1 MKFFHLSDLHIGIRF
16 KEYSLLED
24 QRYIFR
30 KILDLADSEKPEA
43 VVIAGDIYDKPSPP
57 SEAVAVF
64 DDFLS
69 ALHDRD
75 LHVLI
80 ISGNHDSPQR
90 IAFGSR
96 FVDPKIHLSPAYDGS
111 VKAARIIDRFGEV
124 RFYLLPFV
132 KPSAVRPFFPDEPIA
147 SYTDAIRT
155 AITHMDI
162 DPNGRNVLV
171 AHQFVTGA
179 QTCDSEDISVGGAGN
194 VDSSVFALFDYV
206 ALGHLHG
213 PQSIAGNPCIRYC
226 GTPLKYS
233 FSEKSHTKSV
243 TVVEMEQKGTVAT
256 RQIPLIP
263 LHDMREIRGTYNE
276 LTLKQNY
283 SGTAVDDY
291 LHAVLTDESDI
302 PNALARLRTIYPN
315 ILALDYDN
323 KRTRSSSSFVSGT
336 AVAQKSDIEL
346 FMELYEKQNGQP
358 MSEEQKQYSIDLF
371 EQIKEGDR

>member
-24 QRYIFR
+24 QKYIFQ
-30 KILDLADSEKPEA
+30 KILDLADSEKPDA

-69 ALHDRD
+69 ALHERN

-96 FVDPKIHLSPAYDGS
+96 FVNSRIHLSPAYDGS
-111 VKAARIIDRFGEV
+111 VKAVKITDRFGEV
-124 RFYLLPFV
+124 CFYLLPFV
-132 KPSAVRPFFPDEPIA
+132 KPSAVRPFFPDESVT
-147 SYTDAIRT
+147 SYTDAIRM
-155 AITHMDI
+155 AIAHMDI
-162 DPNGRNVLV
+162 DPDDRNVLV

-179 QTCDSEDISVGGAGN
+179 QTCDSEEVSVGGAGN
-194 VDSSVFALFDYV
+194 VDSSVFAPFDYV
-206 ALGHLHG
+206 ALGHIHG
-213 PQSIAGNPCIRYC
+213 PQIISGNPCIRYC

-233 FSEKSHTKSV
+233 FSERNQTKSV
-243 TVVEMEQKGTVAT
+243 TVVEMEQKGAVTT
-256 RQIPLIP
+256 RQIPLVP
-263 LHDMREIRGTYNE
+263 LHDMREIRGTYND

-283 SGTAVDDY
+283 AGTAVDDY
-291 LHAVLTDESDI
+291 LHAVLTDEADI

-323 KRTRSSSSFVSGT
+323 TRTRNSASFVSGA
-336 AVAQKSDIEL
+336 AVAQKTDIEL
-346 FMELYEKQNGQP
+346 FMELYAKQNGQP
-358 MSEEQKQYSIDLF
+358 MSDEQKQYSIELF
-371 EQIKEGDR
+371 EQIREGDR

>member
-111 VKAARIIDRFGEV
+111 VKAVRIIDRFGEV
-124 RFYLLPFV
+124 CFYLLPFV

>member
-24 QRYIFR
+24 QKYIFQ

-111 VKAARIIDRFGEV
+111 VKAVRILDRSGEV
-124 RFYLLPFV
+124 CFYLLPFV
-132 KPSAVRPFFPDEPIA
+132 KPSAVRPFFPDEPIT

-162 DPNGRNVLV
+162 DPSGRNVLV

-194 VDSSVFALFDYV
+194 VDSSVFAPFDYV

-213 PQSIAGNPCIRYC
+213 PQNIAGNPCIRYC

-233 FSEKSHTKSV
+233 FSERSHTKSI
-243 TVVEMEQKGTVAT
+243 TVVEMEQKGTVIT

-283 SGTAVDDY
+283 MGTAVDDY
-291 LHAVLTDESDI
+291 LHAVLTDEADI

-323 KRTRSSSSFVSGT
+323 KRTRNSTSFAASAT
-336 AVAQKSDIEL
+336 VAQKSDIEL

-358 MSEEQKQYSIDLF
+358 MSEEQIQYSIDLF